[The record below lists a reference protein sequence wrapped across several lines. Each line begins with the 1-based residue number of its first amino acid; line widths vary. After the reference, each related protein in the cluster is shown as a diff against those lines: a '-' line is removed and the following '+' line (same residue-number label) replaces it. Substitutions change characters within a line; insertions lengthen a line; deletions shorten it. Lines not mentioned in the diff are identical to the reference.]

1 MKKIFILSLMG
12 FAGLMLHAQNK
23 KTILRF
29 PEVNGY
35 QILKADFHQHT
46 VFSDGSVWPTYRVE
60 EAYVEDLDVIAI
72 SDHIE
77 YIPNKA
83 DIPNMSFS
91 RSYEIAKPLADRYG
105 IILIPSVEITRKMPP
120 GHFNAIGVKD
130 ANAFEQF
137 VNKEVRSDST
147 GLTAAL
153 EEAHRQ
159 GAFVFWNHPYYQ
171 TPENKPTWF
180 PIHEELKNKKLIQ
193 GVEVANGRYD
203 KEVFQWALDYEWT
216 VFSNTDIH
224 GTIAPRSAVDK
235 AKTSLTL
242 VLAKD
247 RTEESVMDALRN
259 RRTVALFQNALYGR
273 KEHVEAIVAHS
284 INAKMITLNGNYL
297 LEVENLYHFP
307 YEIEIL
313 GISEGYKIR
322 NRTFTLNGSEAIG
335 TTVTRESLKVDE
347 TPQVIIKS
355 ADKKST
361 KPKLNTEIPSEP
373 TITLRLKIKNVYIT
387 PEQNLE
393 IEVPVR

>member
-1 MKKIFILSLMG
+1 MKKVFILTLLG
-12 FAGLMLHAQNK
+12 LAGLTLQAQNK
-23 KTILRF
+23 KTVLRF

-35 QILKADFHQHT
+35 QVLKGDFHQHT

-60 EAYVEDLDVIAI
+60 EAYVEDLDIIAI

-77 YIPNKA
+77 YIPKKA
-83 DIPNMSFS
+83 DIPNTDFN
-91 RSYEIAKPLADRYG
+91 RSYEIAKPIADRYG
-105 IILIPSVEITRKMPP
+105 IILIPAVEITRRMPP
-120 GHFNAIGVKD
+120 GHFNAIGIKD

-137 VNKEVRSDST
+137 VNKEDRSDTT

-159 GAFVFWNHPYYQ
+159 GAFVFWNHPPFQ

-203 KEVFQWALDYEWT
+203 KEVFQWALDYDWT
-216 VFSNTDIH
+216 IFSNTDVH
-224 GTIAPRSAVDK
+224 TTITPRKAVDK
-235 AKTSLTL
+235 GKTSLTL

-247 RTEESVMDALRN
+247 RTEESVMEALRD
-259 RRTVALFQNALYGR
+259 RRTVALFQNVLYGR
-273 KEHVEAIVAHS
+273 KEHVEPIVANS
-284 INAKMITLNGNYL
+284 INAKMITLNGNYF

-322 NRTFTLNGSEAIG
+322 NRTFTLNGGEAIG
-335 TTVTRESLKVDE
+335 TTVTRE
-347 TPQVIIKS
+347 
-355 ADKKST
+355 
-361 KPKLNTEIPSEP
+361 KPKSEP
-373 TITLRLKIKNVYIT
+373 VIALRLKLKNVYIT